1 MVLMRVPRRTVHR
14 SLEGWTFA
22 EDDHLDGR
30 AELIWKL
37 GSADEDR
44 DNFHVGG
51 VWLEHIDV
59 FDANTGRWGP
69 WHGSAATIA
78 DSARLAACGWSP
90 IAIDT
95 RQGGA
100 GIAYWHVIPE
110 FAHRPMDCRYW
121 YQHQQLTFSIGED
134 YLFVHDGPDDYE
146 DGDWC

>member
-1 MVLMRVPRRTVHR
+1 M
-14 SLEGWTFA
+14 
-22 EDDHLDGR
+22 DGR